1 MEEDM
6 IKKGLCVA
14 ALCLLAGTGARAAD
28 YPSKP
33 IRLIVP
39 FPAGQS
45 GDLIGR
51 VFAEQI
57 TRRLGQSVVVEN
69 RPGAGGTL
77 GTDVAVRSA
86 PDGYTLVL
94 ISNGPYA
101 IAPAIYPKL
110 TYHPQTDLVGVALLG
125 TSPQVFAAN
134 PQAGFSDIKSFVA
147 KARGGQLTFGSSG
160 NGSTQHLTMEYFEK
174 TAGITLMHVPF
185 RGSADAQTQ
194 VLGGQI
200 PMLVDSVP
208 ASLAQIKAGRMKAI
222 AVTSLQR
229 SEFLPDVPTV
239 AEQGY
244 PGFEAIGWFGLAAP
258 AGTPQPA
265 LDILNGAVQAA
276 LTDPAVTSKL
286 ATMAVTPAGK
296 ETPAHF
302 GNFLRSEI
310 AKWGKIVKES
320 GATID

>member
-1 MEEDM
+1 MFKH
-6 IKKGLCVA
+6 ILRAA
-14 ALCLLAGTGARAAD
+14 ALSLAAIAGTAAAQ

-51 VFAEQI
+51 VFAEQL

-77 GTDVAVRSA
+77 GTDVAVRA
-86 PDGYTLVL
+86 PVDGYTLVL

-101 IAPAIYPKL
+101 IAPGLYPKL
-110 TYHPQTDLVGVALLG
+110 TYHPGKDLRGVALLG

-134 PQAGFSDIKSFVA
+134 PQAGFTDIKSLVA
-147 KARGGQLTFGSSG
+147 QAKSKPLTFGSSG

-174 TAGITLMHVPF
+174 TAGIKLMHVPF

-208 ASLAQIKAGRMKAI
+208 ASLAQIKAGRLKAI
-222 AVTSLQR
+222 AVTSLKR

-244 PGFEAIGWFGLAAP
+244 AGFESIGWFGLAAP
-258 AGTPQPA
+258 AGTPQA
-265 LDILNGAVQAA
+265 AIDTLNDAVKAA
-276 LTDPAVTSKL
+276 LGDVAVVDKL
-286 ATMAVTPAGK
+286 AGMAVTPAPRQA
-296 ETPAHF
+296 PAQF
-302 GNFLRSEI
+302 DQFLSSEI
-310 AKWGKIVKES
+310 AKWGKVVKES

>member
-1 MEEDM
+1 
-6 IKKGLCVA
+6 
-14 ALCLLAGTGARAAD
+14 
-28 YPSKP
+28 
-33 IRLIVP
+33 
-39 FPAGQS
+39 
-45 GDLIGR
+45 
-51 VFAEQI
+51 
-57 TRRLGQSVVVEN
+57 VVVEN

-101 IAPAIYPKL
+101 IAPALYPKL
-110 TYHPQTDLVGVALLG
+110 TYHPGKDLQGVALLG

-134 PQAGFSDIKSFVA
+134 PKAGFDNIRGLVA
-147 KARGGQLTFGSSG
+147 QAKKTSLTFGSSG

-174 TAGITLMHVPF
+174 TAGISLMHVPF

-222 AVTSLQR
+222 AVTSLKR

-244 PGFEAIGWFGLAAP
+244 PGFESIGWFGIAAP
-258 AGTPQPA
+258 AGTPQA
-265 LDILNGAVQAA
+265 AVDTLNGAVQAA
-276 LTDPAVTSKL
+276 LSDSSVVDKL
-286 ATMAVTPAGK
+286 ASMAVTPAPK
-296 ETPAHF
+296 QAPARF
-302 GNFLRSEI
+302 DQFLASEI
-310 AKWGKIVKES
+310 AKWGKIVKDS

>member
-1 MEEDM
+1 MFKH
-6 IKKGLCVA
+6 ILGAA
-14 ALCLLAGTGARAAD
+14 ALSLAALGGAGAAQ
-28 YPSKP
+28 YPDKP

-77 GTDVAVRSA
+77 GTDVAARA
-86 PDGYTLVL
+86 PADGYTLVL
-94 ISNGPYA
+94 VSNGPYA
-101 IAPAIYPKL
+101 IAPALYPKL
-110 TYHPQTDLVGVALLG
+110 TYRPGKDLRGVALLG

-134 PQAGFSDIKSFVA
+134 PQAGFGDIKQLVA
-147 KARGGQLTFGSSG
+147 LARQKSLTFGSSG

-174 TAGITLMHVPF
+174 TADIQLMHVPF

-208 ASLAQIKAGRMKAI
+208 ASLAQIKAGRLKAI

-244 PGFEAIGWFGLAAP
+244 PGFESIGWFGLAAP
-258 AGTPQPA
+258 AGTPPEA
-265 LDILNGAVQAA
+265 IDTLNEAVKAA
-276 LTDPAVTSKL
+276 LGDAAVRDKL
-286 ATMAVTPAGK
+286 ATMAVTPAPRQD
-296 ETPAHF
+296 PARF
-302 GNFLRSEI
+302 DAFLSGEI

>member
-1 MEEDM
+1 MFKR
-6 IKKGLCVA
+6 ILGATALSLA
-14 ALCLLAGTGARAAD
+14 ALGGACAAE

-77 GTDVAVRSA
+77 GTDVAVRA
-86 PDGYTLVL
+86 AADGYTLVL
-94 ISNGPYA
+94 VSNGPYA
-101 IAPAIYPKL
+101 IAPALYPRL
-110 TYHPQTDLVGVALLG
+110 TYHPGKDLKGVALLG
-125 TSPQVFAAN
+125 TSPQVFAVN
-134 PQAGFSDIKSFVA
+134 PRAGFGDIPGLVA
-147 KARGGQLTFGSSG
+147 QAKKGQLTFGSSG

-174 TAGITLMHVPF
+174 TAGVSLMHVPF

-244 PGFEAIGWFGLAAP
+244 PGFESIGWFGLAAP
-258 AGTPQPA
+258 AGTPQA
-265 LDILNGAVQAA
+265 AIDTLNGAVQAA
-276 LTDPAVTSKL
+276 LADNAVVEKL
-286 ATMAVTPAGK
+286 TTMAVTAAPKQAPAR
-296 ETPAHF
+296 F
-302 GNFLRSEI
+302 DQFLASEI
-310 AKWGKIVKES
+310 AKWGKVVKDS

>member
-1 MEEDM
+1 MFKH
-6 IKKGLCVA
+6 ILGAA
-14 ALCLLAGTGARAAD
+14 ALSLAALGGAGAAQ
-28 YPSKP
+28 YPDKP

-77 GTDVAVRSA
+77 GTDVAARA
-86 PDGYTLVL
+86 PADGYTLVL
-94 ISNGPYA
+94 VSNGPYA
-101 IAPAIYPKL
+101 IAPALYPKL
-110 TYHPQTDLVGVALLG
+110 SYRPGKDLRGVALLG

-134 PQAGFSDIKSFVA
+134 PQAGFGDIKQLVA
-147 KARGGQLTFGSSG
+147 LARQKSLTFGSSG

-174 TAGITLMHVPF
+174 TADIQLMHVPF

-208 ASLAQIKAGRMKAI
+208 ASLAQIKAGRLKAI

-244 PGFEAIGWFGLAAP
+244 PGFESIGWFGLAAP
-258 AGTPQPA
+258 AGTPPEA
-265 LDILNGAVQAA
+265 IDTLNEAVKAA
-276 LTDPAVTSKL
+276 LGDAAVRDKL
-286 ATMAVTPAGK
+286 ATMAVTPAPRQD
-296 ETPAHF
+296 PARF
-302 GNFLRSEI
+302 DAFLSGEI

>member
-1 MEEDM
+1 MFKR
-6 IKKGLCVA
+6 IFAIA
-14 ALCLLAGTGARAAD
+14 AVCLLTAAGAQAAD

-77 GTDVAVRSA
+77 GTDVAVRST

-101 IAPAIYPKL
+101 IAPGLYPKL
-110 TYHPQTDLVGVALLG
+110 TYHPKTDLVGVALLG

-134 PQAGFSDIKSFVA
+134 PQAGFGDIKSFVEQ
-147 KARGGQLTFGSSG
+147 ARKKPLTFGSSG

-174 TAGITLMHVPF
+174 TAGISLMHVPF

-244 PGFEAIGWFGLAAP
+244 PGFESIGWFGLAAP
-258 AGTPQPA
+258 AGTPQA
-265 LDILNGAVQAA
+265 AIDTLSGAVQAS
-276 LTDPAVTSKL
+276 LTDPAVTTKL
-286 ATMAVTPAGK
+286 ANMAVTPAGK
-296 ETPAHF
+296 ETPARF
-302 GNFLRSEI
+302 GQFLQSEI
-310 AKWGKIVKES
+310 AKWGKVVKDS

>member
-1 MEEDM
+1 MFKH
-6 IKKGLCVA
+6 ILGAA
-14 ALCLLAGTGARAAD
+14 ALSLAALGSAGAAQ
-28 YPSKP
+28 YPDKP

-77 GTDVAVRSA
+77 GTDVAARA
-86 PDGYTLVL
+86 PADGYTLVL
-94 ISNGPYA
+94 VSNGPYA
-101 IAPAIYPKL
+101 IAPALYPKL
-110 TYHPQTDLVGVALLG
+110 SYRPGKDLRGVALLG

-134 PQAGFSDIKSFVA
+134 PQAGFGDIKQLVA
-147 KARGGQLTFGSSG
+147 LARQKSLTFGSSG

-174 TAGITLMHVPF
+174 TADIQLMHVPF

-208 ASLAQIKAGRMKAI
+208 ASLAQIKAGRLKAI

-244 PGFEAIGWFGLAAP
+244 PGFESIGWFGLAAP
-258 AGTPQPA
+258 AGTPPEA
-265 LDILNGAVQAA
+265 IDTLNEAVKAA
-276 LTDPAVTSKL
+276 LGDAAVRDKL
-286 ATMAVTPAGK
+286 ATMAVTPAPRQD
-296 ETPAHF
+296 PARF
-302 GNFLRSEI
+302 DAFLSGEI

>member
-1 MEEDM
+1 M
-6 IKKGLCVA
+6 IKHLLCAA
-14 ALCLLAGTGARAAD
+14 ALAMTALGSAAAAD

-77 GTDVAVRSA
+77 GTDVAVRA
-86 PDGYTLVL
+86 PADGYTMVL

-101 IAPAIYPKL
+101 IAPGLYPKL
-110 TYHPQTDLVGVALLG
+110 TYRPGKDLKGVALLG
-125 TSPQVFAAN
+125 TSPQVFAVN
-134 PQAGFSDIKSFVA
+134 PAAGIPDIPTLVA
-147 KARGGQLTFGSSG
+147 KARKGSLTFGSSG

-174 TAGITLMHVPF
+174 TAGIAMMHVPF

-244 PGFEAIGWFGLAAP
+244 PGFESIGWFGLAVP
-258 AGTPQPA
+258 AATPQA
-265 LDILNGAVQAA
+265 AIDRLNDAVRAA
-276 LTDPAVTSKL
+276 LGDAAVTDKL
-286 ATMAVTPAGK
+286 ATMAVTPA
-296 ETPAHF
+296 PAQDPARF
-302 GNFLRSEI
+302 DQFLASEI
-310 AKWGKIVKES
+310 AKWGKVVKDS